1 MLRSTLKR
9 NLFPIALIA
18 LGCLIFIAILLYI
31 FRAHLA
37 TVGWVVLGLIMIAVG
52 VLGLVASKPK
62 TDTSAGGALTGSA
75 ASARTP
81 SPTAAAPKYS
91 PIKSKEIKP
100 GQRETVSISAPVL
113 IGGGVL
119 LASLVLVLL
128 GNFGTALRSLLTVHK
143 TQIVDCSEASLY
155 AEDGWRFVSSYSY
168 TLMDEVSGYATRTDC
183 VMEREQLVWA
193 KDKRV
198 LKDGVSIDDLF
209 TDDASPDGASPGGIP
224 TDTFAPETY
233 WTPTQAVPL
242 QPSATPMP
250 LPSSTPLAANSPLP
264 TWTPP
269 PSSAS
274 SPTDTPIPPSPTP
287 SPIPR
292 TDIDVCEAALN
303 DTYLDTYVQWNG
315 TILADPTFEDAGLWF
330 QVQWASSDPDNACTF
345 FVSYDS
351 SERFFEEDVVAV
363 TGTIVDTKYE
373 YEGEAGQTE
382 YTVVVKAAYVEF
394 LDEP

>member
-18 LGCLIFIAILLYI
+18 LGCIIFIAILLYL

-37 TVGWVVLGLIMIAVG
+37 TVGWILLGLLMIGAG
-52 VLGLVASKPK
+52 VFGIVASKPK
-62 TDTSAGGALTGSA
+62 TGTPTNAALTGSA
-75 ASARTP
+75 ASTRAP
-81 SPTAAAPKYS
+81 SPSAAAPKYS

-100 GQRETVSISAPVL
+100 GQRETISISVPVL
-113 IGGGVL
+113 VGGGML

-143 TQIVDCSEASLY
+143 TQIVDCSEAALY
-155 AEDGWRFVSSYSY
+155 AENGWQFVSSYSY
-168 TLMDEVSGYATRTDC
+168 TLMDEASGYATRTDC
-183 VMEREQLVWA
+183 VMEREQLVWT
-193 KDKRV
+193 KNKRV
-198 LKDGVSIDDLF
+198 LKDGTSIEDLF
-209 TDDASPDGASPGGIP
+209 TDDASTDDASTGGVP
-224 TDTFAPETY
+224 TDTSSTGPY
-233 WTPTQAVPL
+233 WTPTQAPPP
-242 QPSATPMP
+242 QPSATPLP
-250 LPSSTPLAANSPLP
+250 LPSATLLPANSPLP
-264 TWTPP
+264 TWTPAS
-269 PSSAS
+269 PSTSL
-274 SPTDTPIPPSPTP
+274 PTDTPIPPSPTP

-292 TDIDVCEAALN
+292 TDIDVCEAALK
-303 DTYLDTYVQWNG
+303 DTYLDTYVQWKG
-315 TILADPTFEDAGLWF
+315 TILADPTFEDEGLWF
-330 QVQWASSDPDNACTF
+330 QVLWADSGPDSGCTF